1 MLCRCVCVKESIYY
15 ERESVGEKRL
25 SKIFLKCQ
33 PKKKKKTRSC
43 SLTCLTSSSIVENNE
58 SICVSDTRFELV
70 FISANICADFSML
83 SSVKFGNALSWSVG
97 RALLL
102 FWVFLVPSFAPKVFF
117 LNQLFLL
124 SFVFFALF
132 DVFVSRCTSRRK
144 ETWVHQQ
151 FLKYSKKGVFG

>member
-1 MLCRCVCVKESIYY
+1 MCVCKREYVR
-15 ERESVGEKRL
+15 ERKCGREKRL

-117 LNQLFLL
+117 FNQLFLFRS
-124 SFVFFALF
+124 SFVSF
-132 DVFVSRCTSRRK
+132 SRCSMFSLVVAR
-144 ETWVHQQ
+144 
-151 FLKYSKKGVFG
+151 G